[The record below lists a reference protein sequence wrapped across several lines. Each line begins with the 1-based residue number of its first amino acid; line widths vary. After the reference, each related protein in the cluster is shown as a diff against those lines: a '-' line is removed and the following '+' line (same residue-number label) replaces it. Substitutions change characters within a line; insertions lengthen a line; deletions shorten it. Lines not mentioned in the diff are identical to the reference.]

1 MNKKTDNR
9 NISKTVEYGIIEF
22 RSSLFKLLS
31 AHLLLSLVLISLVWT
46 IFPIPYFFW
55 KYLQIKYSKYILT
68 NQRLILRTGIFWRQ
82 INFLELYRVSDI
94 QVQRGL
100 LYQIVDIF
108 RSCLHQK
115 PLLLGDIWIFSTDY
129 SHSQIFLD
137 TIPNSLGVAE
147 KIRQA
152 TNEEKDIK
160 RVLRRD

>member
-9 NISKTVEYGIIEF
+9 SIIKTAEYGIIEF
-22 RSSLFKLLS
+22 RSSLFKILATNFPLN
-31 AHLLLSLVLISLVWT
+31 LLLILGIWT
-46 IFPIPYFFW
+46 FLPILYFLW
-55 KYLQIKYSKYILT
+55 KYLQVKTSKYILT
-68 NQRLILRTGIFWRQ
+68 NQRLILKTGIFWKQ

-129 SHSQIFLD
+129 SHSRIFLD

-147 KIRQA
+147 KVRQA
-152 TNEEKDIK
+152 TNDEKDFK